1 MKGNILIIIGI
12 LIIVL
17 INIYLFVSNYSVQKT
32 MISAGMVVSLILIGA
47 GAAINKKSKHTV

>member
-17 INIYLFVSNYSVQKT
+17 INIYLLLNKFSVQNS
-32 MISAGMVVSLILIGA
+32 ILSGGMVISLILIGA
-47 GAAINKKSKHTV
+47 GAAINKKNKHNV